1 MNEEFKRINFFKGF
15 FTQAEDWQAAETYH
29 VEKRKIHNRY
39 LHTPGIVFGT
49 PENLMVSASQEGT
62 SLKVGPGYAIDGEGR
77 DLWMP
82 EAKNI
87 SVNLQ
92 DFNPPATIYVA
103 ISYQE
108 EKIDRRPDSAKPEYS
123 ANPEYT
129 GHAFIKEFAKLDVT
143 SEKPD
148 NKDAIEL
155 ARVELK
161 EEATRLKNPQDPD
174 NPGPDEIDRRFI
186 KRAGAV
192 ASRGMLEDLGKV
204 VEHGTIRVRPS
215 TEKKP
220 HVLIEKISGT
230 ADAHRFYI
238 VSAYPV
244 EEARIQWRIESVFE
258 GGNVEYRLFF
268 ENFSKS
274 AADVR
279 YRVFRLN

>member
-15 FTQAEDWQAAETYH
+15 FTEAEDWQAAETYH

-49 PENLMVSASQEGT
+49 PENLMVSASQDGT

-87 SVNLQ
+87 SVNPQ
-92 DFNPPATIYVA
+92 KFNPPATIYVV

-108 EKIDRRPDSAKPEYS
+108 EKTDLKTDS
-123 ANPEYT
+123 ANPEYK
-129 GHAFIKEFAKLDVT
+129 GHAFIKEFVKSDVT

-155 ARVELK
+155 ARVELT

-174 NPGPDEIDRRFI
+174 NPGPNEIDRRFI
-186 KRAGAV
+186 KRAGGV

-204 VEHGTIRVRPS
+204 VKGTIRVKPS
-215 TEKKP
+215 TEKET
-220 HVLIEKISGT
+220 HILIEKVSGA
-230 ADAHRFYI
+230 ADAHRFYL

-244 EEARIQWRIESVFE
+244 EEARIQWRIESVFK
-258 GGNVEYRLFF
+258 GGNIEYRLCF

-279 YRVFRLN
+279 YRIFRLY